1 MSVRFLHRS
10 YLLFTVAVRSYFTI
24 CCALYQFLNHPEIVS
39 LLAEIDKTI
48 LKSLELVDVQ
58 LHDDIS
64 SGFKITMVF

>member
-1 MSVRFLHRS
+1 
-10 YLLFTVAVRSYFTI
+10 
-24 CCALYQFLNHPEIVS
+24 LYQFLNHPEIVS